1 MILFILCWNQFTCYI
16 SGSPDHLPKHNKD
29 PGFSESSL
37 ILVNVYRPFID
48 HYSVSVTCFLS
59 LCSLLNA
66 QCSTLNAQCLTLNAQ
81 CSMLNAQC
89 SMLNA
94 QCSMLNAQR
103 SMLNAH
109 CSMLNAQCSMLNAQ
123 FYLLRCTTA
132 CLVSAKNR
140 YSYS

>member
-66 QCSTLNAQCLTLNAQ
+66 QCSTLNSTCFAAQPLVWSAQ
-81 CSMLNAQC
+81 KINIHIHEK
-89 SMLNA
+89 
-94 QCSMLNAQR
+94 R
-103 SMLNAH
+103 I
-109 CSMLNAQCSMLNAQ
+109 
-123 FYLLRCTTA
+123 Y
-132 CLVSAKNR
+132 
-140 YSYS
+140 

>member
-66 QCSTLNAQCLTLNAQ
+66 QCSTLNAQCSL
-81 CSMLNAQC
+81 
-89 SMLNA
+89 LNA

-103 SMLNAH
+103 SILPASLH
-109 CSMLNAQCSMLNAQ
+109 
-123 FYLLRCTTA
+123 
-132 CLVSAKNR
+132 NR
-140 YSYS
+140 LFGQRKK